1 MSDILASYHKHPVII
16 GNIRIP
22 LFFRFTQN
30 PNNWKLQYKKEFKK
44 TQTIGGY
51 VFEHWGNQPAVL
63 DFDVHIKKDSNLGQL
78 VGTSTTTPNFGVED
92 PTFSWELI
100 TLQTLFNLDQRKY
113 DLTGSQGGSLAGEF
127 KENVSS
133 LVDSLIPKSTS
144 KISSLTKASAVVDD
158 TISPSPTTVAGY
170 ANTFTD
176 TIIYY
181 RGCIYCGFF
190 TDMRIEEEAKEPY
203 WHTVHLSFT
212 ITNTTLDWIDNRLID
227 TADGKVI
234 LSLWGMASS
243 TITVGSLLKDVIGGW
258 KSNISS
264 AVGNTGNTA
273 KNLFNSVVDTIKP
286 NI

>member
-30 PNNWKLQYKKEFKK
+30 PNNWKLQYKKEYKK

-51 VFEHWGNQPAVL
+51 VFEHWGNQPATL
-63 DFDVHIKKDSNLGQL
+63 EFDVHIKKDSNLGQL
-78 VGTSTTTPNFGVED
+78 VGASTTIPNFGLED

-100 TLQTLFNLDQRKY
+100 ALQTLFNLDQRKY
-113 DLTGSQGGSLAGEF
+113 DLASSRGSVLSDEF
-127 KENVSS
+127 KDNVSS
-133 LVDSLIPKSTS
+133 LVNSLKSKATS
-144 KISSLTKASAVVDD
+144 KISTLTKASAVVDN
-158 TISPSPTTVAGY
+158 TVSPSPTTLAGY

-181 RGCIYCGFF
+181 KGCIYCGFF

-203 WHTVHLSFT
+203 WHTVHMAFT
-212 ITNTTLDWIDNRLID
+212 ITTTTLDWIDNMLVD
-227 TADGKVI
+227 TANGKAI
-234 LSLWGMASS
+234 LSLWGVFSS
-243 TITVGSLLKDVIGGW
+243 TVTVGSLLKDVIGSW
-258 KSNISS
+258 ASDITS